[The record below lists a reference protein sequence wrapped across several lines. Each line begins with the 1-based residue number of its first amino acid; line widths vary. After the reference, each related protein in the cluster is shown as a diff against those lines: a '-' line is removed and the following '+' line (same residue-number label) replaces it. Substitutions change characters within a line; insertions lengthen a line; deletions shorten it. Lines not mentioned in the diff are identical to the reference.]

1 MMKKI
6 YKFYA
11 SWCGPCKILSKTL
24 SSIESPIA
32 IEEIDIEANSELTQ
46 QFNVRGVPTLVL
58 LEDGVELK
66 RKVGVISAEEFL
78 RWTES

>member
-1 MMKKI
+1 MKKI